1 VADCFKSLH
10 YPGQDRSHPSQA
22 DRMINDDLPPQAFTK
37 QDEGDDL
44 AFYAPPRL
52 VAHIDDSA
60 IAALTGFYRHRLPTG
75 ARLLDLMSSWV
86 SHLPDDRS
94 YANVVGHGMNAEEL
108 LANPRLDQWFVQDL
122 NVRPTM
128 ALADQAFNAVLCYVG
143 VQYLQ
148 RPFEVFAEVRRT
160 LVPDG
165 PFIVSYS
172 NRCFPTKAVAIWR
185 TLSMKDQASLISNYM
200 NRSGFHDVE
209 AHVLADG
216 SSGDPLVMVIG
227 LA

>member
-1 VADCFKSLH
+1 
-10 YPGQDRSHPSQA
+10 
-22 DRMINDDLPPQAFTK
+22 MINDDLPPRAFTK

-128 ALADQAFNAVLCYVG
+128 ALADQAFNAVLCCVG

>member
-1 VADCFKSLH
+1 
-10 YPGQDRSHPSQA
+10 
-22 DRMINDDLPPQAFTK
+22 MINDDLPPQAFTK

-60 IAALTGFYRHRLPTG
+60 IAALTSFYRHRLPTG
-75 ARLLDLMSSWV
+75 ARLLDMMSSCV

-94 YANVVGHGMNAEEL
+94 YAHVVGHGMNVEEL
-108 LANPRLDQWFVQDL
+108 LANPRLDQWFVQDI

-128 ALADQAFNAVLCYVG
+128 ALADQAFNAVLCCVG

-216 SSGDPLVMVIG
+216 SSSDPLVIVIG

>member
-1 VADCFKSLH
+1 
-10 YPGQDRSHPSQA
+10 
-22 DRMINDDLPPQAFTK
+22 MINDDLPPQAFTK

-60 IAALTGFYRHRLPTG
+60 IAALTSFYRHRLPTG
-75 ARLLDLMSSWV
+75 ARLLDMMSSCV

-94 YANVVGHGMNAEEL
+94 YAHVVGHGMNVEEL

-128 ALADQAFNAVLCYVG
+128 ALADQAFNAVLCCVG

-216 SSGDPLVMVIG
+216 SSSDPLVIVIG

>member
-1 VADCFKSLH
+1 
-10 YPGQDRSHPSQA
+10 
-22 DRMINDDLPPQAFTK
+22 MINDDLPPRAFTK

-108 LANPRLDQWFVQDL
+108 AANPRLDQWFVQDL

-128 ALADQAFNAVLCYVG
+128 ALADQAFDAVLCCVG

>member
-1 VADCFKSLH
+1 
-10 YPGQDRSHPSQA
+10 
-22 DRMINDDLPPQAFTK
+22 MINDDLSPQAFTK

-52 VAHIDDSA
+52 VAHIDENA
-60 IAALTGFYRHRLPTG
+60 ITALSGFYRHKLPTG

-94 YANVVGHGMNAEEL
+94 YANVVGHGMNVEEL
-108 LANPRLDQWFVQDL
+108 AANPRLGQWFVQDL
-122 NVRPTM
+122 NAQPTLT
-128 ALADQAFNAVLCYVG
+128 LADQAFDAVLCCVG

-160 LVPDG
+160 LVPNG
-165 PFIVSYS
+165 LFIVSYS

-185 TLSMKDQASLISNYM
+185 ALNMEDQASLISSYM

-209 AHVLADG
+209 AHVLVDG
-216 SSGDPLVMVIG
+216 SSGDPLVTVVG

>member
-1 VADCFKSLH
+1 
-10 YPGQDRSHPSQA
+10 
-22 DRMINDDLPPQAFTK
+22 MINDHLPPRAFTK

-60 IAALTGFYRHRLPTG
+60 IAALTGFYRHRLTPDS
-75 ARLLDLMSSWV
+75 RLLDLMSSWI

-108 LANPRLDQWFVQDL
+108 AANLRLDQWFVQDL
-122 NVRPTM
+122 NVRPTL
-128 ALADQAFNAVLCYVG
+128 ALPDQAFDAVLCCVG

-172 NRCFPTKAVAIWR
+172 NRCFLTKAVAIWHA
-185 TLSMKDQASLISNYM
+185 LSMEDQASLISNYM

-209 AHVLADG
+209 AFVLADG
-216 SSGDPLVMVIG
+216 SSGDPVVMVVG

>member
-1 VADCFKSLH
+1 
-10 YPGQDRSHPSQA
+10 
-22 DRMINDDLPPQAFTK
+22 
-37 QDEGDDL
+37 
-44 AFYAPPRL
+44 
-52 VAHIDDSA
+52 
-60 IAALTGFYRHRLPTG
+60 LTDFYRHELPTG

-94 YANVVGHGMNAEEL
+94 YADVVGHGMNAEEL
-108 LANPRLDQWFVQDL
+108 AANPRLNRWFVQDL
-122 NVRPTM
+122 NARPT
-128 ALADQAFNAVLCYVG
+128 LAFANQAFDAVLCCVS

-160 LVPDG
+160 PVPDG
-165 PFIVSYS
+165 PFIASYS

-185 TLSMKDQASLISNYM
+185 ALSMEDQALLITNYM

-216 SSGDPLVMVIG
+216 SSGDPLVTVTVWHDHSI
-227 LA
+227 

>member
-1 VADCFKSLH
+1 
-10 YPGQDRSHPSQA
+10 
-22 DRMINDDLPPQAFTK
+22 
-37 QDEGDDL
+37 
-44 AFYAPPRL
+44 
-52 VAHIDDSA
+52 
-60 IAALTGFYRHRLPTG
+60 
-75 ARLLDLMSSWV
+75 MSSWV

-94 YANVVGHGMNAEEL
+94 YTNVVGHGMNVEEL
-108 LANPRLDQWFVQDL
+108 AANRRLDQWFVQDL
-122 NVRPTM
+122 NAQPTLT
-128 ALADQAFNAVLCYVG
+128 LADQAFDAVLCCVG

-165 PFIVSYS
+165 LFIASYS

-185 TLSMKDQASLISNYM
+185 ALNMEDQASLISSYM

-209 AHVLADG
+209 VHVLVDG
-216 SSGDPLVMVIG
+216 SSGDPLVTVVG

>member
-1 VADCFKSLH
+1 MADCSKSLH

-60 IAALTGFYRHRLPTG
+60 IAALTGFYHHRLPTG

-108 LANPRLDQWFVQDL
+108 AANPRLDQWFVQDL
-122 NVRPTM
+122 NVRPAM
-128 ALADQAFNAVLCYVG
+128 ALTDQAFDAVLCCVG

-160 LVPDG
+160 LIPGG
-165 PFIVSYS
+165 PFIASYS

-185 TLSMKDQASLISNYM
+185 ALSMEDQASLISNYM

-216 SSGDPLVMVIG
+216 SSGDPLVMVLG